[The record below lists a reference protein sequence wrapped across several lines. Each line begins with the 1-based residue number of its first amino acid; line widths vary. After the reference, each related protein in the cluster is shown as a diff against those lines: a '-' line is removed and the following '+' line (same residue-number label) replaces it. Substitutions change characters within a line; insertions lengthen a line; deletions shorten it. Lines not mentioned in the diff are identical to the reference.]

1 MKLIISCLACLL
13 AVFISAEGACG
24 SNPLSVVQALVEAE
38 RAADLDA
45 AVALFADNAFISNV
59 VGWKTTNR
67 DELRWFISTE
77 IWMRDD
83 FGLDHP
89 RVDGNRVY
97 WDEAAVGSF
106 YQGIGV
112 APVRF
117 TFVATIERGK
127 IKSIVAHLPEEEIAR
142 IREGCNA
149 QATEPLI
156 YGRSCSEFVHLVE
169 AHTSL
174 RSHAVRPKP

>member
-1 MKLIISCLACLL
+1 M
-13 AVFISAEGACG
+13 
-24 SNPLSVVQALVEAE
+24 SVVQALVEAE

-45 AVALFADNAFISNV
+45 AVALFANDAFIYNV
-59 VGWKTTNR
+59 VGWKTANR

-89 RVDGNRVY
+89 QVDGDRVY

-127 IKSIVAHLPEEEIAR
+127 IKSIVAHLPADEIVR

-169 AHTSL
+169 AHTSH
-174 RSHAVRPKP
+174 RSHAARPKP